1 VLGSV
6 LSVAPEVKQPEPLK
20 ADLDGTN
27 QRLKLERLPN
37 AVVAS
42 LRWPGRPEM
51 PGGNPAWSYLIQH
64 PHGDFA
70 LFIGELPLDGPDGGL
85 FGRNLP

>member
-1 VLGSV
+1 YRPNSVLGSV

-70 LFIGELPLDGPDGGL
+70 LFIGELPLDGPDG
-85 FGRNLP
+85 